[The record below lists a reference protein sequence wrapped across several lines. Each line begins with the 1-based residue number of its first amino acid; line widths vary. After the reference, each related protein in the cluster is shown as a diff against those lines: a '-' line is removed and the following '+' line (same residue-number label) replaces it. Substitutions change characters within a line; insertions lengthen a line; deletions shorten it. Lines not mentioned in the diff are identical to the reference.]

1 MSFDGEPRRRPATRL
16 VGGRRE
22 VDPATGAVGV
32 PIVMASTF
40 HQADP
45 ATPQAYD
52 YSRSGNPTRHALEAL
67 VAELEG
73 GTAGFAFASGMAAT
87 TAVLS
92 LLSQG
97 DHVVAARDLYGGTY
111 RALTA
116 VFSRF
121 GIETTFADASDIEA
135 LAGAFRSNTRLL
147 WLETPSNP
155 LLRIT
160 DLRAASRLAL
170 ERGALVAVD
179 NTFMTPLL
187 QNPLALGADIVVHSA
202 TKFLGGHTDLV
213 AGCAVVAGA
222 DLARKLGMLQN
233 ALGGVLS
240 PHDSW
245 LLLKGLKTLKVRLE
259 AEQRTAAELARRLS
273 LYPGVEAVHYPGLEG
288 HPGAETH
295 ASQALGPGAVLSFD
309 VGSSERARRVLA
321 AVRVPAVAVSLGG
334 VESILSYPWT
344 MSHAAMPE
352 SHRRALGIGPGLLR
366 LSVGLEDPEDLWE
379 DLAGALAPR
388 ERVS

>member
-1 MSFDGEPRRRPATRL
+1 MSRHGEPKRRAATRL

-45 ATPQAYD
+45 GAPQAYD

-121 GIETTFADASDIEA
+121 GIETTFADAADSGA
-135 LAGAFRSNTRLL
+135 LAGAFRPNTRLL

-179 NTFMTPLL
+179 NTFLTPLL

-222 DLARKLGMLQN
+222 DLARKLCMLQN

-259 AEQRTAAELARRLS
+259 AEQRAAAELAQRLS
-273 LYPGVEAVHYPGLEG
+273 RHPGVKAVHYPGLEG

-295 ASQALGPGAVLSFD
+295 ASQARGPGAVLSFD
-309 VGSSERARRVLA
+309 VGSSERAHRVLR
-321 AVRVPAVAVSLGG
+321 AVQVPAVAVSLGG

-352 SHRRALGIGPGLLR
+352 AHRRALGIGPGLLR

-379 DLAGALAPR
+379 DLASAL
-388 ERVS
+388 EHVEG

>member
-1 MSFDGEPRRRPATRL
+1 MERDRVRRPATRL
-16 VGGRRE
+16 VGGRGE
-22 VDPATGAVGV
+22 VDPGTGALGV

-45 ATPQAYD
+45 ERHGPYD
-52 YSRSGNPTRHALEAL
+52 YSRSGNPTRRALEAL

-87 TAVLS
+87 AAVLS
-92 LLSQG
+92 LLSRG
-97 DHVVAARDLYGGTY
+97 DHVVAAQDLYGGTY
-111 RALTA
+111 RALTG

-121 GIETTFADASDIEA
+121 GIEATFADATDVQA
-135 LAGAFRSNTRLL
+135 LGGAFRSNTRML

-160 DLRAASRLAL
+160 DLRAAARLGL
-170 ERGALVAVD
+170 ERNALVAVD

-202 TKFLGGHTDLV
+202 TKFLGGHSDLV

-222 DLARKLGMLQN
+222 DLAQQLGYLQN

-245 LLLKGLKTLKVRLE
+245 LLLKGIKTLKVRLE
-259 AEQRTAAELARRLS
+259 AEQRSAAELAVRLS
-273 LYPGVEAVHYPGLEG
+273 GHRGVTAVHYPGLPA
-288 HPGAETH
+288 HPGAEVH
-295 ASQALGPGAVLSFD
+295 ASQASGPGAVVSFD
-309 VGSSERARRVLA
+309 VGSGARARRVLRA
-321 AVRVPAVAVSLGG
+321 ARVPAVAVSLGG

-344 MSHAAMPE
+344 MSHASMPE
-352 SHRRALGIGPGLLR
+352 FHREALGIGPGLLR
-366 LSVGLEDPEDLWE
+366 LSVGLEDVEDLWG
-379 DLAGALAPR
+379 DLEGALDA
-388 ERVS
+388 